1 VIILLVAAVGMVGLF
16 LLLGVYGGK
25 GGPTETAQP
34 GIAQAGEA
42 PWLSRL
48 TLDGLEKL
56 LHRLFAAMRFEVEQS
71 QVVGNRLEMIVRD
84 PTPISGGRLHVRGVL
99 QTDSGMVTQDEVQ
112 AALDAARGDP
122 SAAKAVVVS
131 PLGFSSEARLA
142 VQSTSCQLVDQAG
155 LLDLLQK
162 FLPEALE
169 SQGAGYV

>member
-1 VIILLVAAVGMVGLF
+1 VIVLVVAAVGMVGLF
-16 LLLGVYGGK
+16 LLLGIYGGK
-25 GGPTETAQP
+25 GGPSETAQP
-34 GIAQAGEA
+34 EAAPGSEA

-56 LHRLFAAMRFEVEQS
+56 LHRLFAAMRFEVQQS
-71 QVVGNRLEMIVRD
+71 QVVGQRLEMIVND

-112 AALDAARGDP
+112 AALDEARGDAA
-122 SAAKAVVVS
+122 AAKAVVIS

-142 VQSTSCQLVDQAG
+142 VQSTSCQLIDGAG
-155 LLDLLQK
+155 LKDLLEK

-169 SQGAGYV
+169 SRGAGYV